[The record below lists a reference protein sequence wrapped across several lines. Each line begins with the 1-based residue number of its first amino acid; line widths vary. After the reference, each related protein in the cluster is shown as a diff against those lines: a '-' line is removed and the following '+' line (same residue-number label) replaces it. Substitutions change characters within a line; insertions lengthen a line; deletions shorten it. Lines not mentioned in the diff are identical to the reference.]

1 MSCTSAPTSR
11 TCATIARCKGRT
23 RVAYGLLDG
32 RLYATCRGCGG
43 GDATADS
50 PVTEYPDGA
59 GACYLCDGEGIVP
72 PGEGSLISG
81 RRWSERDGGVIVA
94 RGYVC
99 EQHQAG
105 FESCAFAYTRTEP
118 AADRFRRRKQQS

>member
-1 MSCTSAPTSR
+1 MFR
-11 TCATIARCKGRT
+11 
-23 RVAYGLLDG
+23 
-32 RLYATCRGCGG
+32 
-43 GDATADS
+43 
-50 PVTEYPDGA
+50 YPDGA

-99 EQHQAG
+99 EQHQAE
-105 FESCAFAYTRTEP
+105 FASYAFAYTSQGPIR
-118 AADRFRRRKQQS
+118 RRSRRRKQQS

>member
-23 RVAYGLLDG
+23 RVAYRLLDG
-32 RLYATCRGCGG
+32 RLYATCRGCGA

-50 PVTEYPDGA
+50 PITEYPDGA
-59 GACYLCDGEGIVP
+59 GACYLCDGVGIVP

-94 RGYVC
+94 RRYVC
-99 EQHQAG
+99 EQHQAV
-105 FESCAFAYTRTEP
+105 FESYAFTYTSQGPVRR
-118 AADRFRRRKQQS
+118 RFRRRKQ